1 MSPLIATIL
10 CTLGILG
17 LFIFDWDRKT
27 RTSKALWISVVWM
40 ILAVSA
46 SKWLQSGPR
55 SAADQIEGNPIQR
68 NVFALLLAIG
78 IIVLLQ
84 RSQKLLA
91 MLQMNGPILLFF
103 TYCAA
108 SIFWS
113 DFPEVAFKRWIKALG
128 DLVMVLII
136 LTDPEP
142 LAALKRFLART
153 GFLLVPVSILLIK
166 YYPALGMAYKSA
178 DGRRV
183 FEGVTN
189 DKNMLGVICLLIGLG
204 AVWRILHLLR
214 DRQYR
219 QSLKPLFAQG
229 LLLAM
234 VLWLFLY
241 ANSMTSLAC
250 FALASALM
258 LASSFPSVARRGAMM
273 HAMVIAILTVASLA
287 LIPDLGGSLV
297 KDLGRDPTLTG
308 RTELWSEIVVMNGN
322 PLFGTGFESFW
333 MGPRLEKIWS
343 KHWWHPNEAHNGY
356 LEVYLNL
363 GLTGLALLAIV
374 LLSGYR
380 NAFSGFRRDPIVGRL
395 KVSFF
400 VVGVMYSLTEAG
412 FRLLNPVWI
421 SFMLGAIAMPKSLT
435 PATPDVG
442 EFRADRLKPD
452 VSPQNH
458 ELIRPGKTERHKPVA
473 STLGHQ

>member
-1 MSPLIATIL
+1 
-10 CTLGILG
+10 
-17 LFIFDWDRKT
+17 
-27 RTSKALWISVVWM
+27 M

-55 SAADQIEGNPIQR
+55 SAADQFEGNPIQR
-68 NVFALLLAIG
+68 NIFTVLLAIG

-84 RSQKLLA
+84 RGPRLLS
-91 MLQMNGPILLFF
+91 LLKMNGPMLLFF

-142 LAALKRFLART
+142 LTALKRFLART

-166 YYPALGMAYKSA
+166 YYPDLGMAFKSA

-189 DKNMLGVICLLIGLG
+189 DKNMLGVICLLMGLG
-204 AVWRILHLLR
+204 AVWRILQLLR
-214 DRQYR
+214 DGEYR
-219 QSLKPLFAQG
+219 HRFKPLVAQG

-234 VLWLFLY
+234 VLWLFLR

-250 FALASALM
+250 FALASGLM
-258 LASSFPSVARRGAMM
+258 LASSFPTVARRGAMI
-273 HAMVIAILTVASLA
+273 HLLVVAILTVASLA
-287 LIPDLGGSLV
+287 LIPDLGGNLV

-308 RTELWSEIVVMNGN
+308 RTELWKEIVGMNGN
-322 PLFGTGFESFW
+322 PFFGTGFESFW

-343 KHWWHPNEAHNGY
+343 NHWWHPNEAHNGY
-356 LEVYLNL
+356 LEVFLNL
-363 GLTGLALLAIV
+363 GWTGLALLAIV

-380 NAFSGFRRDPIVGRL
+380 NAFSGFRRDPIAGRL
-395 KVSFF
+395 KLSFF
-400 VVGVMYSLTEAG
+400 VVGVIYSLTEAG

-421 SFMLGAIAMPKSLT
+421 SFMLAAIAVPKSLV
-435 PATPDVG
+435 PATSGVG
-442 EFRADRLKPD
+442 ESRAERLKPD
-452 VSPQNH
+452 VSPQNP
-458 ELIRPGKTERHKPVA
+458 ELIRPGRTEGYKPVA
-473 STLGHQ
+473 STLGHQHVQGRPLKKTVME